1 MLPLIFSEGNNREL
15 RVKEAIEKVGLSH
28 KLKNKGNEL
37 SGGERQRVAIAR
49 AIVNNQQGHLNS
61 SLLYTLPLREL
72 LLIIHQFYFAMSLQ
86 EISKM

>member
-49 AIVNNQQGHLNS
+49 AIVNN
-61 SLLYTLPLREL
+61 
-72 LLIIHQFYFAMSLQ
+72 
-86 EISKM
+86 